1 MGTAASELYD
11 LTPTTSVVVKIKN
24 RIGNEKIITNAAK
37 LFNFCYAK
45 NKFFELIQGCVEDVA
60 VMFNNS
66 TNMSN
71 WYTT

>member
-11 LTPTTSVVVKIKN
+11 LTPTTSVVVKIKTAS
-24 RIGNEKIITNAAK
+24 EMKKIITNAAK

-66 TNMSN
+66 TGMSN
-71 WYTT
+71 WYAT